1 MNFNQLKMRIDQ
13 IINESILV
21 FDPILAFLGPK

>member
-13 IINESILV
+13 KTNQFMLV
-21 FDPILAFLGPK
+21 FDPILAFPGLK